1 MLRSFRSRLCE
12 QRNWPVSANSFGK
25 LFYFLLQIVRL
36 FGNSLTHA
44 DGPLGFFL
52 LSLLRSVLIEVKLD
66 FAHVKEQQQ
75 IVQLNSAKVFSKPI
89 PENCWRENAGEK
101 GKDIQGHSFLSYFR
115 VITYRVCVWVNFD
128 REDRSRG
135 QSL

>member
-12 QRNWPVSANSFGK
+12 QGNWTVSANSFGK

-75 IVQLNSAKVFSKPI
+75 IVQLNSAKFFSKPI
-89 PENCWRENAGEK
+89 PEN
-101 GKDIQGHSFLSYFR
+101 
-115 VITYRVCVWVNFD
+115 
-128 REDRSRG
+128 
-135 QSL
+135 